1 MLSLSPL
8 NFYLCYKDPH
18 LKKILIIRFSSIGD
32 IVATTAV
39 IRCLKKTY
47 PESKVHYLCKSAY
60 AEVLRTN
67 PHIDKLHLFNGSLN
81 DCIKELRKE
90 EIDLIIDLHNNLRSR
105 LVKLAMLKP
114 SISYKKLNL
123 RKWIF
128 TNFKKD
134 LLPDQH
140 INDRYFKS
148 LQKIKVPYDDKGL
161 DFFIEKDSED
171 VIEKLP
177 LIFKHGYYAIVIGA
191 GHSTKQLNINKHI
204 ELIDQLGLPAVLIGG
219 KVDFEMGEQIA
230 SESKNEVF
238 NSCGL
243 VNIQGSAALIKEAE
257 KVVTNDTG
265 MMHIAAAL
273 RKDMVVV
280 WGSTHPKFG
289 LYPLQQRGNSIVNN
303 VSVELKCRPCS
314 KIGYEKCP
322 KTHFRCMKDQN
333 VNEILSL
340 L

>member
-1 MLSLSPL
+1 MVNLSAL

-18 LKKILIIRFSSIGD
+18 LKKFLIIRFSSIGD

-47 PESKVHYLCKSAY
+47 PESKIHYLCKSAY
-60 AEVLRTN
+60 AEVLGTN
-67 PHIDKLHLFNGSLN
+67 PYIDKLHLFNGSLK
-81 DCIKELRKE
+81 DCLKELRKE
-90 EIDLIIDLHNNLRSR
+90 KFDLIIDLHKSLRSR
-105 LVKLAMLKP
+105 LVKHALFKP
-114 SISYKKLNL
+114 SISYSKLNV

-140 INDRYFKS
+140 INDRYFRS
-148 LQKIKVPYDDKGL
+148 LQKIKVPYDDNGM
-161 DFFIEKDSED
+161 DFFIKNNSEE
-171 VIEKLP
+171 VLEILP
-177 LIFKHGYYAIVIGA
+177 LTFKHGFYAIVIGA
-191 GHSTKQLNINKHI
+191 GHNTKQLTIEKHI
-204 ELIDQLGLPAVLIGG
+204 ELIDQLGLPVVLIGG
-219 KVDFEMGEQIA
+219 EVDFEMGRQIVNA
-230 SESKNEVF
+230 SKNEVF

-243 VNIQGSAALIKEAE
+243 LSIQESAALINAAE

-273 RKDMVVV
+273 NKDMVVI

-289 LYPLQQRGNSIVNN
+289 LFPLQAGGTSRVDN
-303 VSVELKCRPCS
+303 VSVKIKCRPCS
-314 KIGYEKCP
+314 KIGYDKCP

-333 VNEILSL
+333 VDEILSL